1 MARAR
6 KQASATSDSNTEQKG
21 NNRMAASL
29 TTDQIMALLSKTRR
43 KGEYTEL
50 LNEFVES
57 GEAGVSVGEKWPHL
71 SGKKATTLKQGFEAA
86 KDKKEAVD
94 GADKIVV
101 KSDKGDDG
109 AESVYL
115 INLALVEG
123 VEVPA

>member
-1 MARAR
+1 MARTR
-6 KQASATSDSNTEQKG
+6 KAATAAEPKEKG

-109 AESVYL
+109 TEGVYL